1 MNKFS
6 FKGLN
11 PYNEFDSDN
20 FFGREKAIENALEIL
35 QSNKIL
41 TISGDSGI
49 GKTSFAK
56 AGIINRIK
64 SGLPAKSGKSWSV
77 FSTRP
82 GVSPIEN
89 LCNSLSNNGDL
100 YKNSKPKASDYQNY
114 YEIFSE
120 KKELG
125 LIQIYKNSEI
135 FNKKNILIFIDQVE
149 DLFKYPKVF
158 NNESSEEDDLFFNL
172 IYKSVKNKSCS
183 IYFVLCVESN
193 FISKLNIYG
202 KFSELLSLSQF
213 NLPNIDVKKIIFK
226 IRDNINVSLSD
237 SIIENIKTEISEKPS
252 LLTNFQ
258 YLLNEYNKYESE
270 DKDLISELYDK
281 NGGLKNILNSK
292 FENYFNSKN
301 QDSRE
306 IIEKLFRS
314 LVNAD
319 FKISNNFY
327 QKFRYIREYINISSK
342 ELTKIL
348 LNINSEFGK
357 IFDILPSKMSDVKS
371 INNYVVNDNDIIVLK
386 YSDCINWDKL
396 IFIVEEE
403 LFFFKQ
409 FKKLHRIVKS
419 EKEINQ
425 KELNAG
431 IELLKNKFVDKEWTK
446 KYNFD
451 FNKIKKFI
459 YEEDQKRKTQREFL
473 ILQKEKE
480 RKRKKLVRIGFL
492 LLVAGG
498 VVLGV
503 KRHLTANDLREKNKK
518 FIAVEKEN
526 DTLIHQNDS
535 LLKYVINLNKEIK
548 QDQKKIS
555 KQEIELKD
563 KEYQIAK
570 NLSDLY
576 KEKEELRISKIDNYN
591 KEQEIKEIN
600 DKLNVKEVFLE
611 LTKDELSLNKKI
623 LELTKEIKHLRVT
636 EKEKI
641 YNKIK
646 VSLDY
651 YEDYK
656 NIKKSED
663 SLLEIHVD
671 WSKSVKNLKIYS
683 EENEIIAFKKL
694 TNIIISK
701 INGVENITRVK
712 EFDLLRGFSENKKE
726 RINVISISKDG
737 RIFSGGKIGELYYS
751 ISKET
756 NPLKMEFEKI
766 NFKSEITSILP
777 INSDVVAVGLINGEI
792 WYSSIKD
799 KIKLKI
805 FPEKKVTGQ
814 KEISSLLFHNNRIY
828 SVNNNQ
834 IVNYNL
840 NNKVLSR
847 INLPL
852 LDKEYLID
860 LSFDGNN
867 NFYTLSDLGNIY
879 EYDLDDLSNTL
890 VFDTNNSILS
900 KKEKVTKIK
909 FFDNQFLFSTSD
921 GWIYVFDKEKN
932 RLKYN
937 QRVIAHNSGVL
948 NFFYDHKLNKIFST
962 SVKGEIC
969 MINLDKKNERYN
981 SSIEFDLGQNNLIT
995 DIKSYN
1001 VENKSFFITSS
1012 INGNLTYWGLDLKD
1026 SFRYIKNKI
1035 NN

>member
-1 MNKFS
+1 MSKFS

-41 TISGDSGI
+41 TISGDPGI
-49 GKTSFAK
+49 GKTSFAR

-64 SGLPAKSGKSWSV
+64 SGLPARSGKSWSI

-82 GVSPIEN
+82 GISPIEN

-114 YEIFSE
+114 YEIISE

-149 DLFKYPKVF
+149 DLFKYPKAF
-158 NNESSEEDDLFFNL
+158 NSESSDEDDLFFNL

-213 NLPNIDVKKIIFK
+213 NLPNIDIKKIIFK
-226 IRDNINVSLSD
+226 IRDKINIGLLD
-237 SIIENIKTEISEKPS
+237 SIVENIKTEINEKPS

-270 DKDLISELYDK
+270 DQALIIESFDK
-281 NGGLKNILNSK
+281 NGGLKNILNSR
-292 FENYFNSKN
+292 FEIYLESIDK
-301 QDSRE
+301 DSRE

-314 LVNAD
+314 LINAD

-327 QKFRYIREYINISSK
+327 QKFRYIREYINTSGK
-342 ELTKIL
+342 ELTKIV
-348 LNINSEFGK
+348 LNINSEFGE
-357 IFDILPSKMSDVKS
+357 IFDILPSKISDVKS
-371 INNYVVNDNDIIVLK
+371 INNYVVNDNDIIILK

-396 IFIVEEE
+396 IFIIEEE

-409 FKKLHRIVKS
+409 FKKLHRIVKN
-419 EKEINQ
+419 ENEINQ

-431 IELLKNKFVDKEWTK
+431 IELLKNKFVNEEWVK

-451 FNKIKKFI
+451 FNKIKEFI
-459 YEEDQKRKTQREFL
+459 YEEDQKRKKQREFL
-473 ILQKEKE
+473 LLQKEKE
-480 RKRKKLVRIGFL
+480 RKRKKVLRIGLFIL
-492 LLVAGG
+492 IPISIFFAIHKHFIML
-498 VVLGV
+498 
-503 KRHLTANDLREKNKK
+503 DLREKNKK
-518 FIAVEKEN
+518 FISVEKEN
-526 DTLIHQNDS
+526 DTLIHRNDS
-535 LLKYVINLNKEIK
+535 LLKYVINLSTEIK
-548 QDQKKIS
+548 EDQKKIS
-555 KQEIELKD
+555 RQEIELKD
-563 KEYQIAK
+563 KKFQITK

-600 DKLNVKEVFLE
+600 DKLNVKEVFLK

-623 LELTKEIKHLRVT
+623 LELTKEIKHLRLT

-641 YNKIK
+641 LNKIK
-646 VSLDY
+646 ASLNY

-656 NIKKSED
+656 NIKNTED

-712 EFDLLRGFSENKKE
+712 EFNLLRGFSDNKKE

-737 RIFSGGKIGELYYS
+737 RIFSGGKSGELYYS
-751 ISKET
+751 ISKVT
-756 NPLKMEFEKI
+756 SPLEMEFGKI

-777 INSDVVAVGLINGEI
+777 INSDVIAVGLINGEI
-792 WYSSIKD
+792 WYSSIND
-799 KIKLKI
+799 NIKLKI
-805 FPEKKVTGQ
+805 FPEKNVIGQ

-852 LDKEYLID
+852 LDNEYLID

-867 NFYTLSDLGNIY
+867 NFYTLSNLGNIY
-879 EYDLDDLSNTL
+879 EYDLGDLSNTL
-890 VFDTNNSILS
+890 VFDTNNTILS
-900 KKEKVTKIK
+900 EKEKVTKIK
-909 FFDNQFLFSTSD
+909 FFDTQFLFSTSD
-921 GWIYVFDKEKN
+921 GWIYILDKEKN
-932 RLKYN
+932 RLKYS
-937 QRVIAHNSGVL
+937 QRVIAHNSEVL
-948 NFFYDHKLNKIFST
+948 NFFYDHNSNKIFST
-962 SVKGEIC
+962 SIEGEIC
-969 MINLDKKNERYN
+969 IINLDKKNERYN
-981 SSIEFDLGQNNLIT
+981 SSIEFDLGENNLIT

-1001 VENKSFFITSS
+1001 IENKSFFITSS